1 MYPETYQRFA
11 AAALFG
17 QLEAIISSGIL
28 TPKGATEMS
37 PLEKS
42 SRMLL
47 ADALAAFGMK
57 TRAEL
62 DAEEL
67 ERMTP

>member
-1 MYPETYQRFA
+1 MYHETSYMAQRFA

-17 QLEAIISSGIL
+17 QLEAIISEGLL

-42 SRMLL
+42 TRDLL
-47 ADALAAFGMK
+47 VTALAAYGMPS
-57 TRAEL
+57 RAEL
-62 DAEEL
+62 VR
-67 ERMTP
+67 RM